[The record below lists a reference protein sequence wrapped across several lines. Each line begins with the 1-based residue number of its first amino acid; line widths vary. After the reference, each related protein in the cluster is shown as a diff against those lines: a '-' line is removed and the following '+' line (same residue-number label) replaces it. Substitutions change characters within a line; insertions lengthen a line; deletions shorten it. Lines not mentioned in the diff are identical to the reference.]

1 MSTSDTVRIDG
12 NVYGGGNSATVQKL
26 LAYGA
31 SEDTDKS
38 AGDISVNIGNHV
50 RIGGVFMG
58 CNGEELFVKSE
69 DNDFMNMFQKLNGD
83 INDYTQE
90 LDFAEPIDWIND
102 SENANI
108 NTVYLPCLLYTSDAA
123 DE

>member
-1 MSTSDTVRIDG
+1 
-12 NVYGGGNSATVQKL
+12 
-26 LAYGA
+26 
-31 SEDTDKS
+31 
-38 AGDISVNIGNHV
+38 
-50 RIGGVFMG
+50 MG

-108 NTVYLPCLLYTSDAA
+108 STVYLPTEKANVRLCIRTYSTSTSNRWRPTYKARSNGTAA
-123 DE
+123 RPERG